1 MCGEMVK
8 LQSIG
13 KSRYLGNCL
22 TQYLTQEKK

>member
-1 MCGEMVK
+1 MCGDMVK

-13 KSRYLGNCL
+13 KSRYLGNYL

>member
-13 KSRYLGNCL
+13 KSGYVGNCL